1 VTLVLR
7 PEDPARAAV
16 PMPVQKVNGR
26 SVLTQAE
33 ALAVE
38 EPLEIRLHHGD
49 ARARRRQ
56 TVSVTMRTPGND
68 FELAIGFLWTEGL
81 LTDPGQVRDVRFC
94 GPAGSAGTGNVVRV
108 DLQPGVPV
116 DLQRLERHF
125 TMTSSCGVCGK
136 TSLEA
141 VRVGRRPP
149 LPDGTPVLDPD
160 MIHRLPGTLR
170 AAQAV
175 FDRTGGLHAAGLFDA
190 GGALL
195 CLREDVGRH
204 NAVDKVIGAQVLAG
218 RVPLSDAVLLLSGR
232 AGFELVQKALLAGIP
247 VLAAVGAPSSLA
259 VELARDGGMTVLG
272 FVREGRFNIYTG
284 AARIRHA
291 AAAPAPAGPARCSL
305 PVVARSS
312 GME

>member
-1 VTLVLR
+1 V
-7 PEDPARAAV
+7 
-16 PMPVQKVNGR
+16 PVQKVNGDR
-26 SVLTQAE
+26 VLAQAE
-33 ALAVE
+33 TLAVE
-38 EPLEIRLHHGD
+38 EPLEIRLHHGNPG
-49 ARARRRQ
+49 ARRRQ

-68 FELAIGFLWTEGL
+68 FELAVGFLWTEGI
-81 LTDPGQVRDVRFC
+81 LTSPNQLRDVRYC
-94 GPAGSAGTGNVVRV
+94 GPAGGRGNRNIVRV
-108 DLQPGVPV
+108 ELQPGVPV

-125 TMTSSCGVCGK
+125 YMTSSCGVCGK

-141 VRVGRRPP
+141 VRLVRHPP

-160 MIHRLPGTLR
+160 VIHRLPATLR
-170 AAQAV
+170 AAQSV
-175 FDRTGGLHAAGLFDA
+175 FDATGGLHAAGLFDA
-190 GGALL
+190 KGTLH

-218 RVPLSDAVLLLSGR
+218 KVPLSDSVLLLSGR
-232 AGFELVQKALLAGIP
+232 ASFELVQKALLAGIP

-291 AAAPAPAGPARCSL
+291 AAAPAAGGPARCGL
-305 PVVARSS
+305 PVIDPRPLVVDGANAP
-312 GME
+312 